1 MNWKDV
7 RYYQYEQIKEV
18 IESNNE
24 YLDKTVGLIDIL
36 FNVDC
41 NNLSLSEYGEY
52 CKKLKFIEQDIP
64 VAEIKDKYGKYKLIK
79 ELSNIKT
86 NQFIDFQHFA
96 KSKDTV
102 GILSVFLIPENKEY
116 LQDYDIEEVKE
127 YIRNMN
133 VVDVLSIYSF
143 FLLYSQTYIKCFQLS
158 IINQKKKLKMK
169 IRMKRLTTFQ
179 ICKLYFRYVKKRMK
193 HIVRLWKCRLLKC
206 YISFRLSFTKMSK
219 KEKE

>member
-1 MNWKDV
+1 MTWNDV
-7 RYYQYEQIKEV
+7 RYYQYEQIKEI

-24 YLDKTVGLIDIL
+24 YLDKTVGIIDIL

-41 NNLSLSEYGEY
+41 NNLSLAEYGEY

-102 GILSVFLIPENKEY
+102 GVLSVFLIPENKEY

-127 YIRNMN
+127 YIRNMS
-133 VVDVLSIYSF
+133 VVDVLSIYAF
-143 FLLYSQTYIKCFQLS
+143 FLIYSQTYIKRFQLFLQ
-158 IINQKKKLKMK
+158 NQKKKLKMK
-169 IRMKRLTTFQ
+169 MRLKRLTTSQ
-179 ICKLYFRYVKKRMK
+179 ICRLYFRYARRQMK
-193 HIVRLWKCRLLKC
+193 YILLLWKWQ
-206 YISFRLSFTKMSK
+206 
-219 KEKE
+219 

>member
-1 MNWKDV
+1 MNWNDV
-7 RYYQYEQIKEV
+7 KFYQYEQIKEV

-24 YLDKTVGLIDIL
+24 YLDKTVGIIDIL

-52 CKKLKFIEQDIP
+52 CKKIKFIEQDIP
-64 VAEIKDKYGKYKLIK
+64 VTEIKDKYGKYKLIK

-96 KSKDTV
+96 KNKDAV

-127 YIRNMN
+127 FIRNMN
-133 VVDVLSIYSF
+133 VVDVLSIYAF
-143 FLLYSQTYIKCFQLS
+143 FLIYSQTYIKRFQLS

-169 IRMKRLTTFQ
+169 MRLKRLTTFQ
-179 ICKLYFRYVKKRMK
+179 ICKLYYKYAKKQMK
-193 HIVRLWKCRLLKC
+193 HIVRSWKCRLLKC
-206 YISFRLSFTKMSK
+206 YISFRLSFSKMNK

>member
-1 MNWKDV
+1 MNWNDV
-7 RYYQYEQIKEV
+7 KYFQYEQIKD
-18 IESNNE
+18 IIQSNNE
-24 YLDKTVGLIDIL
+24 YLDKTVGIIDIL

-41 NNLSLSEYGEY
+41 NKLSLSEYGEY
-52 CKKLKFIEQDIP
+52 CKKIKFIEQDIP
-64 VAEIKDKYGKYKLIK
+64 VVEIKDKYGKYKLIK

-102 GILSVFLIPENKEY
+102 GILSVFLIPDNKEY

-133 VVDVLSIYSF
+133 VVDVLSIYAF
-143 FLLYSQTYIKCFQLS
+143 FLIYSQTYIKRFQLS

-169 IRMKRLTTFQ
+169 MRLKRLTTFQ
-179 ICKLYFRYVKKRMK
+179 ISLLYFRYVKRQTRY
-193 HIVRLWKCRLLKC
+193 IVRLWKCRLLKC
-206 YISFRLSFTKMSK
+206 YISFRLSFTRMNK

>member
-1 MNWKDV
+1 MTWNDVTFEQYLIIKD
-7 RYYQYEQIKEV
+7 I
-18 IESNNE
+18 IENNNE
-24 YLDKTVGLIDIL
+24 NIDKTVGIIDIL

-41 NNLSLSEYGEY
+41 NNLSLAEYGEY
-52 CKKLKFIEQDIP
+52 CKQIKFIEQDIP

-127 YIRNMN
+127 YIRNMS
-133 VVDVLSIYSF
+133 VVDVLSIYAF
-143 FLLYSQTYIKCFQLS
+143 FLIYSQTYMKRFQLS
-158 IINQKKKLKMK
+158 IINQKKKLKLKM
-169 IRMKRLTTFQ
+169 RLKRLTTSQ
-179 ICKLYFRYVKKRMK
+179 ICRLYFRYARRQMK
-193 HIVRLWKCRLLKC
+193 YILLLWKWQLLKYC
-206 YISFRLSFTKMSK
+206 TYFRTLFIRTKK
-219 KEKE
+219 NAKD